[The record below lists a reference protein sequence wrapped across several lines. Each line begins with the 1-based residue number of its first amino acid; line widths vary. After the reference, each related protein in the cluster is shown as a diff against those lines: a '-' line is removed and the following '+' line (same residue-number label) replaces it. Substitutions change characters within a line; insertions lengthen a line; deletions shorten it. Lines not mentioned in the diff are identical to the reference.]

1 MDIGNSRDFCNFFFF
16 IFLFVTAWKKVDRKI
31 GEQGWYTKCSMEK
44 GKLHRICN
52 KFTVREIKN
61 FRIMDVKGLFVC
73 FYSFISVL
81 VDDPC

>member
-1 MDIGNSRDFCNFFFF
+1 MDIENSRDFCNFFFF

-31 GEQGWYTKCSMEK
+31 GEQGCSMEK